1 MSEKQQ
7 IALAMKESEDLHK
20 TQTKKKKMQEMSEE
34 EMLLQAI
41 ELSRKDSD
49 KRKTDL
55 ELEEEE
61 L

>member
-1 MSEKQQ
+1 
-7 IALAMKESEDLHK
+7 
-20 TQTKKKKMQEMSEE
+20 MSEE